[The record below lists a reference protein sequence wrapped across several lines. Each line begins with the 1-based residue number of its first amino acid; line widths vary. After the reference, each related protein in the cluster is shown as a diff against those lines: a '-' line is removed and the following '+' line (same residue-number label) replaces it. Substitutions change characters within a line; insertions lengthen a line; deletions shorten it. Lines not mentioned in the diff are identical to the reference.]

1 MGAKSGIVHIL
12 FPLFFLAVFI
22 LAAAI
27 LYSVFFKGKINAPK
41 LPFQK
46 ESKVAVKEDYTN
58 PFDKEAQYL
67 NPFSQY
73 KSPFE
78 NIK

>member
-1 MGAKSGIVHIL
+1 MRTKKGIVHIL
-12 FPLFFLAVFI
+12 FPLFFLTIFV

-27 LYSVFFKGKINAPK
+27 IYSVLKGKVEAPK

-58 PFDKEAQYL
+58 PFDKKAQYV

-73 KSPFE
+73 KNPFE